1 MSAATLAAG
10 TLELEITAV
19 TDATPR
25 IRTFTLA
32 HPDRRPLPS
41 FVPGSHLVL
50 ECGSAVNA
58 YSLVG
63 ECTLPEAYVISVL
76 RVDDGQGGSQWLHR
90 RRPGHMV
97 TARPPRSLF
106 APMQRARKHLLIAGG
121 IGITPILSHLRS
133 AARWGQEAEI
143 LYAHKEGHGA
153 HLKELEELAA
163 GSASITL
170 RRFTGR
176 AEFLTDLDDA
186 LGRQPLGAHL
196 YCCGPDA
203 FMGTVCAAAE
213 EHGWPAGRVHTER
226 FGADAL
232 DPGEPFEVELTE
244 SGQTVEVPSGT
255 SLLEVLEARGISVPN
270 LCRQGFCGE
279 CRIPVTRGVPL
290 HRDHYLE
297 DDEKEADDSMM
308 CCVSRAQ
315 SSPLEVP
322 L

>member
-1 MSAATLAAG
+1 MS
-10 TLELEITAV
+10 TLELEVTAV
-19 TDATPR
+19 AETTPT

-32 HPDRRPLPS
+32 HPERKPLPS

-50 ECGSAVNA
+50 ECGPAVNA

-63 ECTLPEAYVISVL
+63 ESTMPSAYMISVL
-76 RVDDGQGGSQWLHR
+76 RVDDGEGGSRWLHER
-90 RRPGHMV
+90 HPGDRV

-106 APMQRARKHLLIAGG
+106 APMQRAQKHLLIAGG
-121 IGITPILSHLRS
+121 IGVTPILSHLRS
-133 AARWGQEAEI
+133 AARWGQQVEV
-143 LYAHKEGHGA
+143 LYSHRGGHGA

-163 GSASITL
+163 GSESIIL
-170 RRFTGR
+170 RCFTSRG
-176 AEFLTDLDDA
+176 EFLEELDGA
-186 LGRQPLGAHL
+186 LGRQPISTHL
-196 YCCGPDA
+196 YCCGPEA
-203 FMGTVCAAAE
+203 FMDTVCGAAE
-213 EHGWPAGRVHTER
+213 ERGWPAGRVHIER

-232 DPGEPFEVELTE
+232 DPGEPFDVVLTE
-244 SGQTVEVPSGT
+244 SGDTMKVPSGT

-279 CRIPVTRGVPL
+279 CRIPVTGGTPL

-297 DDEKEADDSMM
+297 EDEKEANDSMM